1 MQWLIAPPHGIGY
14 FPQKDFLK
22 SWWGETMYNLE
33 VIDSRNRTI
42 VYPLKVGT
50 VSVGRQSDNDIVIN
64 EKSVSRSHCLLYVRE
79 NYLEVEDLGSAN
91 GVIVGGKLISKRTEF
106 KLNDELIIGE
116 VRLAV
121 REAGRDDEM
130 QTTFMEMPEK

>member
-1 MQWLIAPPHGIGY
+1 
-14 FPQKDFLK
+14 
-22 SWWGETMYNLE
+22 MYNLE

-50 VSVGRQSDNDIVIN
+50 VSIGRQGDNDIVLN
-64 EKSVSRSHCLLYVRE
+64 DKSVSRSHCLLYVRD

-91 GVIVGGKLISKRTEF
+91 GVIVDGKLITKRTEF
-106 KLNDELIIGE
+106 KLNDELIVGE

-121 REAGRDDEM
+121 REASSDDEM
-130 QTTFMEMPEK
+130 QTTFIEMPE

>member
-1 MQWLIAPPHGIGY
+1 
-14 FPQKDFLK
+14 
-22 SWWGETMYNLE
+22 MYNLE